1 MGVGAHSVTSIV
13 VEWYLR
19 VENAK
24 IKPKNNIKAKQK
36 SSMPNSLKKA
46 QKVPKCQ
53 TKLFK
58 AKCPQKRPN
67 LTYLALRKAKWQP
80 WPTVSFSATELCH
93 LVMMRLHCMVIGL
106 MFVISLL

>member
-1 MGVGAHSVTSIV
+1 MV

-19 VENAK
+19 VEYAK

-46 QKVPKCQ
+46 KKGPKCQ
-53 TKLFK
+53 TKNFK
-58 AKCPQKRPN
+58 AKRPQKRPN

-80 WPTVSFSATELCH
+80 CLPPPPSRKL
-93 LVMMRLHCMVIGL
+93 RLLQVPKHGAGEISNLYIRNRKL
-106 MFVISLL
+106 M

>member
-1 MGVGAHSVTSIV
+1 MGVGAHSGTSMV

-46 QKVPKCQ
+46 KKVPKCQ
-53 TKLFK
+53 TKIFK
-58 AKCPQKRPN
+58 AKRPQKRPN

-80 WPTVSFSATELCH
+80 W
-93 LVMMRLHCMVIGL
+93 
-106 MFVISLL
+106 SLLVGLHEK

>member
-1 MGVGAHSVTSIV
+1 MGVGALSVTSMV

-24 IKPKNNIKAKQK
+24 IKPKNSIKAKQK

-46 QKVPKCQ
+46 KKVPKCQ
-53 TKLFK
+53 TKIFK
-58 AKCPQKRPN
+58 AKQRPT

-80 WPTVSFSATELCH
+80 WSIAVAALWYRY
-93 LVMMRLHCMVIGL
+93 VG
-106 MFVISLL
+106 SLLIIYISNSYY